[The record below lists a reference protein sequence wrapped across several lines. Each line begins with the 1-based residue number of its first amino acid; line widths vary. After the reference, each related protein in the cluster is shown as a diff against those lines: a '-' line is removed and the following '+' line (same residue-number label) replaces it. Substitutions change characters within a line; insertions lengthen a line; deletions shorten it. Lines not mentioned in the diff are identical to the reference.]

1 MMLKSGMDNL
11 DIKEWRMEL
20 RENDLCLEEGNI
32 MAKRLKLKDVEEN
45 YEEQKQQQEE
55 EKKEI
60 EEKRKSVEG
69 KEVAIANE
77 QENLRRLQ
85 FEVGST
91 TIFERCVP
99 NFYLGQ

>member
-1 MMLKSGMDNL
+1 
-11 DIKEWRMEL
+11 MEL
-20 RENDLCLEEGNI
+20 RENELCMEEGNI
-32 MAKRLKLKDVEEN
+32 MAKRQKLKDIEEN
-45 YEEQKQQQEE
+45 YDEQKQEQEE

-85 FEVGST
+85 FEVGT
-91 TIFERCVP
+91 TTLF
-99 NFYLGQ
+99 